1 MTRSDV
7 RLIHPT
13 AIISAEAILA
23 PDVRVGPF
31 AVIDGPVQIGPGSHI
46 RAHVH
51 LMGPMTIGADN
62 DIGTGC
68 ILGDRPQHL
77 AYKGEDT
84 RVEIGDG
91 NTFRE
96 HVTVHR
102 GMPDSRG
109 VTRIGDGNYFMVNSH
124 VAHDCILGNRGMFVN
139 GCLIGGHAEIA
150 DRAMLSGNST
160 VHQNCRVGKLAL
172 LGACSSCTVDV
183 PPFWIVR
190 ELNTVRGVNVIGM
203 KRAGYSPEEIVAVR
217 KAFKM
222 LYLQRMTI
230 SLAVA
235 RMEQDLGHSPAVVEL
250 VDFIRKSKRGIPG
263 AKHYAGAADAGPTAN
278 AA

>member
-1 MTRSDV
+1 
-7 RLIHPT
+7 
-13 AIISAEAILA
+13 
-23 PDVRVGPF
+23 
-31 AVIDGPVQIGPGSHI
+31 
-46 RAHVH
+46 
-51 LMGPMTIGADN
+51 
-62 DIGTGC
+62 
-68 ILGDRPQHL
+68 
-77 AYKGEDT
+77 
-84 RVEIGDG
+84 
-91 NTFRE
+91 
-96 HVTVHR
+96 
-102 GMPDSRG
+102 
-109 VTRIGDGNYFMVNSH
+109 
-124 VAHDCILGNRGMFVN
+124 MFVN

-190 ELNTVRGVNVIGM
+190 ELNTVRGVNVVGM
-203 KRAGYSPEEIVAVR
+203 KRAGYPPEEIIAVR

-222 LYLQRMTI
+222 LYLQRMTV

-235 RMEQDLGHSPAVVEL
+235 RMEQDLGHSPAVMEL
-250 VDFIRKSKRGIPG
+250 VDFIHKSKRGIPG